1 MIDLNPGF
9 EISESLVQ
17 QSEKQV
23 DEIIAE
29 PLFETRIFETRKRNK
44 KITNNELEA
53 RIRYFT
59 QIKYIKERTLSVW
72 EQLELVRLIKVR
84 AARKYRSKQAK
95 ERVLIKQGIYP
106 APKITK
112 KDPLKQVEELR
123 SIIRSLTQ
131 KTLERERRMQDKYDQ
146 LQDVVAG
153 LFE

>member
-59 QIKYIKERTLSVW
+59 
-72 EQLELVRLIKVR
+72 
-84 AARKYRSKQAK
+84 
-95 ERVLIKQGIYP
+95 
-106 APKITK
+106 
-112 KDPLKQVEELR
+112 
-123 SIIRSLTQ
+123 
-131 KTLERERRMQDKYDQ
+131 
-146 LQDVVAG
+146 
-153 LFE
+153 